1 MPGVTASRVCITVAP
16 STETPTSSSLTPL
29 VNGPRSTCRNNV
41 PGRQL
46 DCLSHA
52 PIASPNTATMAA
64 SRPAAIVNRDGDRI
78 DDLVASRGPERRLG
92 ERLAARREQDHRGTD
107 HRDGGSDGHPEPGL
121 LGDRPLP
128 L

>member
-1 MPGVTASRVCITVAP
+1 MPGETARAVCIAVPP
-16 STETPTSSSLTPL
+16 STETPTSSSLAPL
-29 VNGPRSTCRNNV
+29 VNGPRSTCRNKV

-52 PIASPNTATMAA
+52 PIASPNPTTMTA

-92 ERLAARREQDHRGTD
+92 KRLAARREQDHRGTD
-107 HRDGGSDGHPEPGL
+107 HR
-121 LGDRPLP
+121 
-128 L
+128 